1 MLLGLRVETVKFPHF
16 RPFPW
21 PGQGIIGDQL
31 RPAETPAHGLAAQ
44 PSPSLFFPVLGRV
57 TAVTLHLLV
66 MAVVQGPQ
74 PCL

>member
-1 MLLGLRVETVKFPHF
+1 MLLGFRTDIVKFPHSC
-16 RPFPW
+16 PFSW

-31 RPAETPAHGLAAQ
+31 GPAEIPAHGPAAQ
-44 PSPSLFFPVLGRV
+44 PAPSLFFPVLGRV

-66 MAVVQGPQ
+66 MAVVQRPQ